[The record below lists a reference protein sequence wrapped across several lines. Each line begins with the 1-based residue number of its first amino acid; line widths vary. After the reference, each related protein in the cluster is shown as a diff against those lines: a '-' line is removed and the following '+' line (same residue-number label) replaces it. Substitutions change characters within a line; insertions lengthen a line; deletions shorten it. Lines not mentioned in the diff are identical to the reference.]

1 MPAHPA
7 APAPDPGPAPASRSV
22 RAARRLLAGALGFV
36 VAGGSATLPAACAP
50 AARLRAAPAPG
61 AARAHAGAG
70 AATRALTRH
79 VVVVSVDGLRA
90 DAIARYDAP
99 TMQRLIREGRATLDA
114 RTILPSKT
122 LPSHTSM
129 LTGVPPDRHGI
140 TWNDDRVVGR
150 GLVPVPTIFAV
161 ARARGLHTAAFFGK
175 AKFRHLMVP
184 ETLDYAQAPRG
195 WWGRWSARRTVRD
208 VRAYLEGTAAS
219 GTPPHLLFVHL
230 GEPDYAGHAVG
241 WMSWFLR
248 PRGAHRRRCRR
259 RARRRRRRGLRAG
272 RLHAPRDG
280 GPRRAPAHARDRG
293 FARRDDPLDRLGR
306 GGRARAAARA
316 GGADDGHGGDRAV
329 AARGRGPGRM
339 GGPTRDDRVHHG
351 TIRRPVGALGAAG
364 VRRRG
369 TGRRRGAASA
379 CADVTH
385 PASRTARAGGRA
397 T

>member
-208 VRAYLEGTAAS
+208 VRAYLEAAAAL

-241 WMSWFLR
+241 WMSWFYGR
-248 PRGAHRRRCRR
+248 AVRTADGAV
-259 RARRRRRRGLRAG
+259 AELVA
-272 RLHAPRDG
+272 AAD
-280 GPRRAPAHARDRG
+280 AAY
-293 FARRDDPLDRLGR
+293 GR
-306 GGRARAAARA
+306 GGYTLLVT
-316 GGADDGHGGDRAV
+316 ADHGGHRRTHGSADSLDVTIPWIAWGAGVAPGPPLAPGVRTMDTAATALWLLGVAV
-329 AARGRGPGRM
+329 PDGWVG
-339 GGPTRDDRVHHG
+339 
-351 TIRRPVGALGAAG
+351 RPVTTAFATAPSGAK
-364 VRRRG
+364 
-369 TGRRRGAASA
+369 
-379 CADVTH
+379 
-385 PASRTARAGGRA
+385 
-397 T
+397 